1 MMISCPRCKTMVSD
15 DIMHCTECG
24 YSIKNYIENKKLMG
38 ENNIYNEVAKEASD
52 EVKSNVAL
60 KERKIAG
67 VDEKDNIEDN
77 ILKFLSNIKIVKDE
91 NYKPDDDE
99 LDDNMHSFLVEALN
113 ESYKLR
119 SVRTVIK
126 NPKEYLGLGE
136 EDKEFIKKEE
146 LDSDSKGDL
155 GDNIIN
161 ISDKEGSV
169 KEKEVPLIESDNR
182 EKDYNIGSVKDN
194 LKLEEPEDTQSLG
207 LVELSIE
214 PSLNATNDKTEV
226 NNKKNNNLELN
237 THELEII
244 HKRKIKLPKDFE
256 IRDGIIKKEILED
269 KNYDFFYDTIAGLR
283 VDTFNKKA
291 ILTVATVAG
300 VFVIV
305 VAFIS
310 GLIMG

>member
-38 ENNIYNEVAKEASD
+38 ENNIYNGVAKEASN

-113 ESYKLR
+113 DSYKLR

-126 NPKEYLGLGE
+126 NPKEYLDLGE
-136 EDKEFIKKEE
+136 EDKEFIKKE
-146 LDSDSKGDL
+146 
-155 GDNIIN
+155 
-161 ISDKEGSV
+161 
-169 KEKEVPLIESDNR
+169 VPLIESDNK
-182 EKDYNIGSVKDN
+182 EKDSNIGSVKDN
-194 LKLEEPEDTQSLG
+194 LKLEEPEDTQSLE

-226 NNKKNNNLELN
+226 NNKKYNNLELN